1 MPTQASP
8 PNLTDVLEGSGTDR
22 LGGGFAESGV
32 KESGYVL
39 FKTESCYVDQ
49 AGLDSQSSRL
59 YLPSTELIGMCPHA

>member
-1 MPTQASP
+1 M
-8 PNLTDVLEGSGTDR
+8 DR

-49 AGLDSQSSRL
+49 AGLDSQSSHL